1 MKGFLHRNAGACS
14 FSLVLFVTF
23 VLEIALVERKY
34 NLFKGGYL
42 QSKTLELPGDIL
54 TFFLTALFCQIFALG
69 LFYWLVTR
77 LHPSDKRYILAR
89 YNFVFFAITGLS
101 LYLVA
106 KYQVLS
112 YFSDAI
118 SFRLIKQLG
127 GGSLVDALIYVM
139 DEAVLIII
147 SSASLILFYWLG
159 IKFIARKL
167 DNSTDITRKSY
178 SRAQVG
184 LFAALALIIAPAL
197 LYAVND
203 LRTVRYGLDRI
214 TSFQIINKAL
224 SEVTDFD
231 RDGYSYYSNLVDIY
245 PFDSSRYPL
254 ALDIPSN
261 GIDEDGLSGDFEYV
275 KALQSPRIADPKS
288 GKNLV
293 LIVLE
298 STRADA
304 LGREVDGVPVTPN
317 LNALAQSGTSVK
329 NAYSHVGFT
338 GPSLKSLFSSTFYAS
353 EKTPSLFRELKKSGY
368 KIAVFSGQPE
378 TFAGISEAVGM
389 QESSDVFLDA
399 DVLKEERAFSFTA
412 KGSLLVDG
420 KILLREFDRTMGQVA
435 EWDRPVFTYINF
447 QSAHFPYFHPG
458 AKRILTDKPIPRSS
472 ISKKNEAWVRKTY
485 WNAVAYGDWLVGQVI
500 ARLKKIGVY
509 DNSIVIVTADHGES
523 LFDDGFL
530 GHGHILNAQQTR
542 IPLIINIPDV
552 KVREPIGLTDF
563 YGLIRDLLDGADM
576 NRPSSGAEVKGSVFQ
591 FIGSLEKPRSIGLIE
606 ADGLWTVLDLET
618 RVVDFK
624 DQNRLMDYD
633 QLAEF
638 PELKE
643 RTDRL
648 IFEWERHRWERHLAG
663 SHSVFQN

>member
-1 MKGFLHRNAGACS
+1 MKGFLQKNVGACS
-14 FSLVLFVTF
+14 FFLVFLVTF
-23 VLEIALVERKY
+23 MLELALVERKY

-42 QSKTLELPGDIL
+42 QSKTLEQPSDIL
-54 TFFLTALFCQIFALG
+54 TFFLTVLFCQLLALII
-69 LFYWLVTR
+69 FYWLITK
-77 LHPSDKRYILAR
+77 LHFSEKRRILAR
-89 YNFVFFAITGLS
+89 YNFVFFAVTGIS

-127 GGSLVDALIYVM
+127 GGSVVDALIYVM
-139 DEAVLIII
+139 DEAVLIGI
-147 SSASLILFYWLG
+147 SLLSLILLYWLG
-159 IKFIARKL
+159 IKFIARKIANIPAL
-167 DNSTDITRKSY
+167 TGKPKSKLKTGIVVVFAVIITP
-178 SRAQVG
+178 V
-184 LFAALALIIAPAL
+184 L

-203 LRTVRYGLDRI
+203 LRTVRYGLDRF

-231 RDGYSYYSNLVDIY
+231 RDGYSYYSNLVDVY

-275 KALQSPRIADPKS
+275 KTPQTPRIADPKTK
-288 GKNLV
+288 KNLV

-304 LGREVDGVPVTPN
+304 VGREVDGVPVTPN
-317 LNALAQSGTSVK
+317 LNALAKSGTSID

-368 KIAVFSGQPE
+368 KIAVYSGQPE

-389 QESSDVFLDA
+389 QESSDIFLDA
-399 DVLKEERAFSFTA
+399 DALKEERAFSFSA

-420 KILLREFDRTMGQVA
+420 QILLREFDRTLGQA
-435 EWDRPVFTYINF
+435 AQWDRPVFTYINF

-485 WNAVAYGDWLVGQVI
+485 WNAVAYGDWLVGQVV
-500 ARLKKIGVY
+500 ARLKAIGVY
-509 DNSIVIVTADHGES
+509 DNSVVIVTADHGES

-542 IPLIINIPDV
+542 IPFIVNVPNA
-552 KVREPIGLTDF
+552 KVREPVGLTDF
-563 YGLIRDLLDGADM
+563 YGVIRDLLNGTDHV
-576 NRPSSGAEVKGSVFQ
+576 SSANDARTKKSVFQ
-591 FIGSLEKPRSIGLIE
+591 FIGSLDKPRSIGLIE
-606 ADGLWTVLDLET
+606 AGGLWTVLDLET
-618 RVVDFK
+618 RVINFK
-624 DQNRLMDYD
+624 DQNKLMDYD
-633 QLAEF
+633 NAAEF
-638 PELKE
+638 PDLKA
-643 RTDRL
+643 RADRL
-648 IFEWERHRWERHLAG
+648 VFEWERHRWEQHLAG
-663 SHSVFQN
+663 SRSIFQN